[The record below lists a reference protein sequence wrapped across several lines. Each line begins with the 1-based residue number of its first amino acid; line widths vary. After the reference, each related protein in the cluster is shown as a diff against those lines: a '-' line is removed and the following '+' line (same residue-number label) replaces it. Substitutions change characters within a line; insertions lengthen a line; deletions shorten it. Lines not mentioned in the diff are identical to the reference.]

1 MKFSTS
7 HIFAL
12 AVAALI
18 ASLAASCSEPEA
30 QSQQAAA
37 SSDTMRME
45 ALRRA
50 ALANGAARAADLI
63 IPTQPA
69 RVEVGRLIFES
80 PKMSLNG
87 AISCRDC
94 HLDEF
99 GSTDGLPNAVGVGG
113 EGKGPER
120 LDSNG
125 RILPRNVLPF
135 WGRGGKG
142 FDTFFWDG
150 RVRKGPDGIV
160 SQFGVEAPST
170 DPLVVAAH
178 LPSVELREMV
188 EDTPQIRDAYVA
200 EDVSDANSIQ
210 RALAQR
216 FADDETI
223 GPQLLQTYGKAK
235 SDVTFSEIADALSQ
249 FIRHEFRMRP
259 TAFER
264 FVFEGGPITDAQLAG
279 GILFYGRGRCAS
291 CHTGPYFTDFAFHS
305 VAFPQ
310 AGFGK
315 NGFGI
320 DEGRYNAT
328 LDPRDRF
335 LFRTPPL
342 HNVTRTAPYSHSGS
356 ITSLDKAII
365 AHFDPLR
372 LVDTRSMTVRE
383 RSDLYVRLGTASR
396 ETLPSALTDS
406 EVRQLVAFLAML
418 EFSSSSR

>member
-1 MKFSTS
+1 
-7 HIFAL
+7 
-12 AVAALI
+12 V
-18 ASLAASCSEPEA
+18 P
-30 QSQQAAA
+30 
-37 SSDTMRME
+37 
-45 ALRRA
+45 
-50 ALANGAARAADLI
+50 
-63 IPTQPA
+63 
-69 RVEVGRLIFES
+69 
-80 PKMSLNG
+80 
-87 AISCRDC
+87 
-94 HLDEF
+94 
-99 GSTDGLPNAVGVGG
+99 
-113 EGKGPER
+113 
-120 LDSNG
+120 
-125 RILPRNVLPF
+125 NVLTTDS
-135 WGRGGKG
+135 

-150 RVRKGPDGIV
+150 RVKKDRDGIV
-160 SQFGVEAPST
+160 SQFGAMVPST

-200 EDVSDANSIQ
+200 ENVSDANSIQ
-210 RALAQR
+210 RTLAQR
-216 FADDETI
+216 FADDEKI
-223 GPQLLQTYGKAK
+223 GPLLAKTYGKAA
-235 SDVTFSEIADALSQ
+235 SAMSFADIADALSQ

-264 FVFEGGPITDAQLAG
+264 FVFEGGPISDQQLAG

-291 CHTGPYFTDFAFHS
+291 CHTGPYFTDFSFHS

-320 DEGRYNAT
+320 DEGRYNVT

-356 ITSLDKAII
+356 VASLDKAII

-372 LVDTRSMTVRE
+372 FVDTRSMTVRE

-396 ETLPSALTDS
+396 EILPSALTDA
-406 EVRQLVAFLAML
+406 EVHQLVAFLGML
-418 EFSSSSR
+418 DFGADPR

>member
-7 HIFAL
+7 HILAV

-18 ASLAASCSEPEA
+18 ASLTTSCSEPEA
-30 QSQQAAA
+30 QARQAAA

-45 ALRRA
+45 VLRRA

-113 EGKGPER
+113 EGKGLER

-160 SQFGVEAPST
+160 SQFGVKAPST

-223 GPQLLQTYGKAK
+223 GPRLLQTYGKAK
-235 SDVTFSEIADALSQ
+235 SDVTFSEIADALT
-249 FIRHEFRMRP
+249 F
-259 TAFER
+259 
-264 FVFEGGPITDAQLAG
+264 
-279 GILFYGRGRCAS
+279 
-291 CHTGPYFTDFAFHS
+291 
-305 VAFPQ
+305 
-310 AGFGK
+310 
-315 NGFGI
+315 
-320 DEGRYNAT
+320 
-328 LDPRDRF
+328 
-335 LFRTPPL
+335 
-342 HNVTRTAPYSHSGS
+342 
-356 ITSLDKAII
+356 
-365 AHFDPLR
+365 
-372 LVDTRSMTVRE
+372 
-383 RSDLYVRLGTASR
+383 
-396 ETLPSALTDS
+396 
-406 EVRQLVAFLAML
+406 
-418 EFSSSSR
+418 